1 MGIMR
6 LISILMCFAFLIVNP
21 FIFFAFQKVSTKVTV
36 YDDIFL
42 TESGLLPLPDN
53 AVELD
58 VEFSIPENHFT
69 VAQKIAADS
78 EGNIYVSDK
87 NKCTVFKFNAT
98 GEFLF
103 QIGQKGKRKGSF
115 LSPYKILVEKDS
127 LIIQDREKKSLEF
140 MNFRGDHLKSLK
152 ISDFNDIVSDGA
164 GLLYTAPYVMDKK
177 SPLVKVYSSKG
188 KLLYTFGRPLSFH
201 HSIQTLNSRTMT
213 LNEKGELF
221 IAFSYFPLVRKYS
234 SKGDLLAEFKI
245 ESLIME
251 AKEKYNLKKVGQGIA
266 DMSDRAGYID
276 VIVDVEALDSK
287 VYLLSHYPRLEI
299 LEIDIDGKVTVTYWK
314 DFQNVYKANDF
325 LIQEID
331 GKKRFYVLQTS
342 PPKYD
347 VDVFRAKKKREKGDV
362 KSAVEDFTKT
372 IEANPDYFQA
382 YYNRGLVK
390 YSIGDFEGAIEDFST
405 ALEKKPDYHEA
416 FYYRGISKRKIRDFD
431 GAFADF
437 TRVIELNPTKFEA
450 YINRGNLLARQG
462 AHEKAVNDYTQ
473 AVMNAPDSTLAY
485 NNRGLSKVEIE
496 DFEGAL
502 HDFTRVIELDPQN
515 AEAFFNRGNCRLD
528 NEEHDKAIEDYN
540 KAIEINPEYSNAYY
554 NRGIARIN
562 KRDFKVAISDFE
574 KAARLDSKLEKD
586 AQKQIKYCLSRLK
599 K

>member
-188 KLLYTFGRPLSFH
+188 KLLYTRTGR
-201 HSIQTLNSRTMT
+201 I
-213 LNEKGELF
+213 
-221 IAFSYFPLVRKYS
+221 
-234 SKGDLLAEFKI
+234 FKTCI
-245 ESLIME
+245 
-251 AKEKYNLKKVGQGIA
+251 
-266 DMSDRAGYID
+266 
-276 VIVDVEALDSK
+276 
-287 VYLLSHYPRLEI
+287 
-299 LEIDIDGKVTVTYWK
+299 
-314 DFQNVYKANDF
+314 
-325 LIQEID
+325 
-331 GKKRFYVLQTS
+331 KRMIF
-342 PPKYD
+342 
-347 VDVFRAKKKREKGDV
+347 
-362 KSAVEDFTKT
+362 
-372 IEANPDYFQA
+372 
-382 YYNRGLVK
+382 
-390 YSIGDFEGAIEDFST
+390 
-405 ALEKKPDYHEA
+405 
-416 FYYRGISKRKIRDFD
+416 
-431 GAFADF
+431 
-437 TRVIELNPTKFEA
+437 
-450 YINRGNLLARQG
+450 
-462 AHEKAVNDYTQ
+462 
-473 AVMNAPDSTLAY
+473 
-485 NNRGLSKVEIE
+485 
-496 DFEGAL
+496 
-502 HDFTRVIELDPQN
+502 
-515 AEAFFNRGNCRLD
+515 
-528 NEEHDKAIEDYN
+528 
-540 KAIEINPEYSNAYY
+540 
-554 NRGIARIN
+554 
-562 KRDFKVAISDFE
+562 
-574 KAARLDSKLEKD
+574 
-586 AQKQIKYCLSRLK
+586 
-599 K
+599 